1 MKWSESAWKEIEKIY
16 TGIIEMP
23 FNTELMSGDLSADR
37 FRFYIQQD
45 GIYLGEFSRALS
57 LIAARCFNNPY
68 TLDFIRFA
76 EGAVVVERSLHEGY
90 FKQFAVEGDTEA
102 SPTCQN
108 YAQFLLTKAGLDQ
121 VEVAIAAVLPCF
133 WIYKKVGDHIY
144 AIQHSQN
151 NPYQEWIN
159 TYAGEEF
166 GLLVE
171 KAISICDD
179 VASRCSASQQEQ
191 MTKAFIMASKLEWM
205 FWDSAYQMEQW
216 PVFAD

>member
-1 MKWSESAWKEIEKIY
+1 MKWSENAWNEIEEIY
-16 TGIIEMP
+16 TSITEMP
-23 FNTELMSGDLSADR
+23 FNQELMSGTLSLER

-45 GIYLGEFSRALS
+45 GVYLAAFSRALA
-57 LIAARCFNNPY
+57 LIAARCFNNAY

-90 FKQFAVEGDTEA
+90 FRQFNVTGDAEA

-108 YAQFLLTKAGLDQ
+108 YTQFLLTKASLDQ

-144 AIQHSQN
+144 QHQDSKN
-151 NPYQEWIN
+151 NPYQDWID

-166 GLLVE
+166 GLLVD
-171 KAISICDD
+171 KAIHICDD
-179 VASRCSASQQEQ
+179 VASRCSDSQREQ
-191 MTKAFIMASKLEWM
+191 MTKAFVMASKLEWM
-205 FWDSAYQMEQW
+205 FWDSAYQLEQW
-216 PVFAD
+216 PI

>member
-1 MKWSESAWKEIEKIY
+1 MKWSENAWAAIENIY
-16 TGIIEMP
+16 TSINAMP
-23 FNTELMSGDLSADR
+23 FNQELLSGTLSEDR

-45 GIYLGEFSRALS
+45 GVYLGEFSRALS
-57 LIAARCFNNPY
+57 LIAARCFNHPY

-90 FKQFAVEGDTEA
+90 FKQFEVSGVVEA

-108 YAQFLLTKAGLDQ
+108 YSQFLLTKASLDQ
-121 VEVAIAAVLPCF
+121 VEVAMAAVLPCF
-133 WIYKKVGDHIY
+133 WIYKKVGDNIY
-144 AIQHSQN
+144 AHQNSEN

-171 KAISICDD
+171 KAIGICDD
-179 VASRCSASQQEQ
+179 VASQCSVQQQEQ

-205 FWDSAYQMEQW
+205 FWDSAYKMEEW
-216 PVFAD
+216 PV

>member
-1 MKWSESAWKEIEKIY
+1 MKWSKSAWERIEGIY
-16 TGIIEMP
+16 QGILTLP
-23 FNTELMSGDLSADR
+23 FNKELMAGSLSQDR

-45 GIYLGEFSRALS
+45 AIYLGDFSRALS

-76 EGAVVVERSLHEGY
+76 EGAVVVEKALHNGY
-90 FKQFAVEGDTEA
+90 IKQFAVTTDAEV

-108 YAQFLLTKAGLDQ
+108 YTQFLLTKASLEQ
-121 VEVAIAAVLPCF
+121 VEVAMAAVLPCF

-144 AIQHSQN
+144 ANQNSQD

-179 VASRCSASQQEQ
+179 VAAGCSEVQREQ
-191 MTKAFIMASKLEWM
+191 MTLAFIKAAKLEWM
-205 FWDSAYQMEQW
+205 FWDSAYKMEEW
-216 PVFAD
+216 PV

>member
-23 FNTELMSGDLSADR
+23 FNTELMSGDLSEDR

-45 GIYLGEFSRALS
+45 GVYLGAFSRALS
-57 LIAARCFNNPY
+57 LIAARCFNHPY

-144 AIQHSQN
+144 ANQYSQN

-171 KAISICDD
+171 KAINICDD

>member
-1 MKWSESAWKEIEKIY
+1 MKWSENAWNNIEEIYNSI
-16 TGIIEMP
+16 TEMP
-23 FNTELMSGDLSADR
+23 FNQELLTGQLLIDR
-37 FRFYIQQD
+37 FKFYMQQD
-45 GIYLGEFSRALS
+45 GVYLGEFSRALS

-90 FKQFAVEGDTEA
+90 FKQFEVSGITEA

-108 YAQFLLTKAGLDQ
+108 YTQFLLTKAILDQ
-121 VEVAIAAVLPCF
+121 VEVAIAAILPCF
-133 WIYKKVGDHIY
+133 WIYKRVGDYIY
-144 AIQHSQN
+144 EHQNSEN

-159 TYAGEEF
+159 TYAGEDF

-171 KAISICDD
+171 KAIAICDD
-179 VASRCSASQQEQ
+179 VASQCSAVQQQQ

-205 FWDSAYQMEQW
+205 FWDSAYKMEQW
-216 PVFAD
+216 PI